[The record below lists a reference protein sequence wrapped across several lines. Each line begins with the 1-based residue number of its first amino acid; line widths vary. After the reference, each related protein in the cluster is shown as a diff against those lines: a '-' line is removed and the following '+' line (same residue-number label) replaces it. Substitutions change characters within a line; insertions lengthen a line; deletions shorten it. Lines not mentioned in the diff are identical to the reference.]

1 LSYPLKR
8 NQMLELTIEDLAF
21 GGQGIARLNDF
32 VIFFPRSGT
41 PGQRVTARIKRV
53 KENYA
58 EAQIESVLEKSPLEI
73 TAPCP
78 YFNYCGG
85 CRFQNLP
92 YEQQIKFLER
102 QVIELYCHLGGYQD
116 VRIDPIIPAVEIFRY
131 RNKME
136 FAFSDRRWLVE
147 NDDLSRPID
156 FAIGLR
162 TPDNYYK
169 AVDIDDCLIAPPET
183 TEIIRLVREY
193 ARHHN
198 LTPYNHRHHTGYLRH
213 LVLRKGI
220 FTDQIMVNLVTSADT
235 PEILEPLAY
244 NLTQNLKNITSV
256 VNTVTDNVCG
266 TTTGKVIRLLTGQA
280 FITDRIGNLTF
291 KISPASFFQTN
302 TRMAIKLYE
311 IIKQFAQPEPHHI
324 IWDLFCG
331 TGSIALFL
339 ARDCRQVIGFE
350 VVADAVADAREN
362 AQLNV
367 IENALFICADLEKD
381 VLAMPD
387 SVKDLPRPDI
397 IIVDPPRTGLT
408 PQLIATMR
416 QLLPNRIIYVSCN
429 PATQVRDLKKLTAD
443 NMYQIIK
450 VQPIDLFPHTPHI
463 ETVTLLERYDFCGYT
478 VATESNP

>member
-1 LSYPLKR
+1 LSSPFKR
-8 NQMLELTIEDLAF
+8 NQVLELTIEDLAY

-41 PGQRVTARIKRV
+41 PGQRVRARLKRV

-102 QVIELYCHLGGYQD
+102 QVTELYSHLGGYRD
-116 VRIDPIIPAVEIFRY
+116 VQIDPIIPAVEIFRY

-136 FAFSDRRWLVE
+136 FAFSDRRWLIE
-147 NDDLSRPID
+147 SDDLSRPID
-156 FAIGLR
+156 FALGLR
-162 TPDNYYK
+162 TPNNYYK
-169 AVDIDDCLIAPPET
+169 AVDIDDCLIAPSET
-183 TEIIRLVREY
+183 AEIIRLVREY
-193 ARHHN
+193 ARYHK

-235 PEILEPLAY
+235 PEVLKPLAC

-339 ARDCRQVIGFE
+339 ARDCRQVVGFE

-362 AQLNV
+362 AQINV

-408 PQLIATMR
+408 PPLIATMR
-416 QLLPNRIIYVSCN
+416 QILPSRIIYVSCN

-463 ETVTLLERYDFCGYT
+463 ETVTLLERCGFCGYP

>member
-1 LSYPLKR
+1 
-8 NQMLELTIEDLAF
+8 
-21 GGQGIARLNDF
+21 
-32 VIFFPRSGT
+32 
-41 PGQRVTARIKRV
+41 
-53 KENYA
+53 
-58 EAQIESVLEKSPLEI
+58 
-73 TAPCP
+73 
-78 YFNYCGG
+78 
-85 CRFQNLP
+85 
-92 YEQQIKFLER
+92 
-102 QVIELYCHLGGYQD
+102 
-116 VRIDPIIPAVEIFRY
+116 
-131 RNKME
+131 
-136 FAFSDRRWLVE
+136 
-147 NDDLSRPID
+147 
-156 FAIGLR
+156 
-162 TPDNYYK
+162 
-169 AVDIDDCLIAPPET
+169 
-183 TEIIRLVREY
+183 
-193 ARHHN
+193 
-198 LTPYNHRHHTGYLRH
+198 
-213 LVLRKGI
+213 
-220 FTDQIMVNLVTSADT
+220 
-235 PEILEPLAY
+235 
-244 NLTQNLKNITSV
+244 
-256 VNTVTDNVCG
+256 
-266 TTTGKVIRLLTGQA
+266 
-280 FITDRIGNLTF
+280 
-291 KISPASFFQTN
+291 
-302 TRMAIKLYE
+302 MAIKLYE

>member
-1 LSYPLKR
+1 LSAPFKR
-8 NQMLELTIEDLAF
+8 NQVLELTVEDLAF

-41 PGQRVTARIKRV
+41 PGQRVKVRIKRV

-102 QVIELYCHLGGYQD
+102 QVVELYRHLGGYRD
-116 VRIDPIIPAVEIFRY
+116 VRIEPIIPADEIFRY

-136 FAFSDRRWLVE
+136 FAFSDKRWLVE

-156 FAIGLR
+156 FALGLR

-169 AVDIDDCLIAPPET
+169 AIDIDDCLIAPPET
-183 TEIIRLVREY
+183 AEIIRIVREY
-193 ARHHN
+193 ARYNN
-198 LTPYNHRHHTGYLRH
+198 LTPYNHRNHSGYLRH

-235 PEILEPLAY
+235 PEVLEPLAH
-244 NLTQNLKNITSV
+244 NLTQNLQNITSV

-266 TTTGKVIRLLTGQA
+266 TTTGKVIRLLAGQA
-280 FITDRIGNLTF
+280 FITDRIGDLTM

-302 TRMAIKLYE
+302 TRMAIKLYSV
-311 IIKQFAQPEPHHI
+311 IKQFARPEPHHI

-339 ARDCRQVIGFE
+339 ANDCRQVVGFE
-350 VVADAVADAREN
+350 VVADAVADAQEN
-362 AQLNV
+362 AQLNA
-367 IENALFICADLEKD
+367 IENASFIGANLERD
-381 VLAMPD
+381 FFAMPN
-387 SVKDLPRPDI
+387 SELNSLMPDI

-408 PQLIATMR
+408 PQLITTML
-416 QLLPNRIIYVSCN
+416 QILPSRIIYVSCN
-429 PATQVRDLKKLTAD
+429 PATQVRDLQKFTAD
-443 NMYQIIK
+443 NLYQIIK

-463 ETVTLLERYDFCGYT
+463 ETVALLERNSTFNCT
-478 VATESNP
+478 

>member
-1 LSYPLKR
+1 MSYPLKR

-193 ARHHN
+193 VRYHN
-198 LTPYNHRHHTGYLRH
+198 LTPYNHRRHTGYLRH

-220 FTDQIMVNLVTSADT
+220 FTDQIMVNLVTFADT
-235 PEILEPLAY
+235 PEVLEPLAH

-311 IIKQFAQPEPHHI
+311 IIKQFTQPEPHHV